1 MSGIKVSCYLQ
12 AILPFNMNE
21 HNFSVAKRDELLYCL
36 GRYELLSIKFHFAY
50 G

>member
-1 MSGIKVSCYLQ
+1 MSEIKEDLQ
-12 AILPFNMNE
+12 AILAWTSINY
-21 HNFSVAKRDELLYCL
+21 SIAKYYELLYYCL